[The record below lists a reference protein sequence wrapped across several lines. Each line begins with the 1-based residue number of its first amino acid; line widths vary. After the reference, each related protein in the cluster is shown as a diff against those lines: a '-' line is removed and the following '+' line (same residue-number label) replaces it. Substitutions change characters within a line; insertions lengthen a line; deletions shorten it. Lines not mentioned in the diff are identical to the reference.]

1 MAPFA
6 AHAHVRRCNVR
17 AHPPDGH
24 EAATH
29 AWIAAEVARLMRL
42 PLHDPGRAG
51 SAFYIP
57 DDTLTAAQAQHLGIG
72 SAADLLGGVV
82 PHAFVA
88 TKAISHPLVAD
99 DAAAPAGWQHT
110 LGTALAEATLPG
122 YTAFSAADALVAY
135 ARLCGDGQVRLKL
148 PSGIGGHGQLL
159 LRDAQALEAAV
170 AAVPAAEL
178 AQQGVVL
185 ERHLDRSTTFSVG
198 EVDCAGMTIAYY
210 GTQSSTDDGRGGE
223 AYGGSQLFVMRGTLE
238 ALLART
244 LPPSQREAIA
254 KACHYDRCV
263 AQAYPGFYASRRN
276 YDVIEGLAEDGT
288 RLCGVLEQSW
298 RIGGAT
304 PAELAA
310 VDAFQREPALQAV
323 VAASVER
330 YGALALP
337 AECEVYYLGEDP
349 RVGRLT
355 KYRYAHAD
363 D

>member
-17 AHPPDGH
+17 AHPPGGH

-42 PLHDPGRAG
+42 PLHDAGMAG

-57 DDTLTAAQAQHLGIG
+57 DDTLTAAQAQHLGIR

-122 YTAFSAADALVAY
+122 HTAFSAADARVAY

-148 PSGIGGHGQLL
+148 PSGIGGRGQLL
-159 LRDAQALEAAV
+159 LHDAQALDAAV

-223 AYGGSQLFVMRGTLE
+223 AYGGSQLFVIRGTLE

-330 YGALALP
+330 YGAPALP

-355 KYRYAHAD
+355 KYRYAHAAD
-363 D
+363 